1 MRNLFKGKIV
11 WIYFIVLDNYDKDIN
26 VKWNGIV
33 FLNDL
38 INVGIY
44 IIIYNV
50 EDLIGNK
57 VILCI
62 IKVVMKGNF

>member
-26 VKWNGIV
+26 VKWNGMV